1 LHLLVNDG
9 PTREGMSFFLQVQSI
24 LMQKE
29 LLPERNQMV
38 RSRIVVGDYVTVP
51 AYHVF
56 QSEEHKAPAL
66 LPNIRASGATEWHG

>member
-1 LHLLVNDG
+1 VNDG

-38 RSRIVVGDYVTVP
+38 RSRIVV
-51 AYHVF
+51 
-56 QSEEHKAPAL
+56 
-66 LPNIRASGATEWHG
+66 